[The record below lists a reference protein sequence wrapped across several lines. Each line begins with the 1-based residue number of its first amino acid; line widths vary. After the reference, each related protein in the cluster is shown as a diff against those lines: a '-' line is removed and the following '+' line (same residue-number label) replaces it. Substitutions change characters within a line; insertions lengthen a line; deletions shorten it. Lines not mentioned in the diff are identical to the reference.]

1 MMPRAQP
8 EAALQ
13 RTICEHLEARAAP
26 GLVWWHV
33 PNGGYRTRAEAAIMA
48 GLGVKRGVAD
58 LHFFKDGIF
67 HVLELKAPGKQPT
80 DEQKQFLT
88 DVSHAGGFVCWV
100 NNLDSALA
108 WLESW
113 GLIRG
118 KTV

>member
-1 MMPRAQP
+1 MPRRQQP

-26 GLVWWHV
+26 GLVWWHC
-33 PNGGYRTRAEAAIMA
+33 PNGGARSKTEAAIMA

-58 LHFFKDGIF
+58 LHFLKDGQF
-67 HVLELKAPGKQPT
+67 YVLELKASGKTPNE
-80 DEQKQFLT
+80 EQYDFLV
-88 DVSHAGGFVCWV
+88 DIARAGGWSHWASS
-100 NNLDSALA
+100 LDVALEL
-108 WLESW
+108 LEGW